1 MANDAATTVDVRVI
15 PRAKHDE
22 IAGERAG
29 RLLVRTTAPPVDS
42 KANEAV
48 RRLLAEHFEV
58 AVSAVELVRGAT
70 SRDKTFR
77 ITPPATG
84 ATTRRV
90 RA

>member
-1 MANDAATTVDVRVI
+1 MTGANGTETTIDVRVI
-15 PRAKHDE
+15 PRARHDE

-48 RRLLAEHFEV
+48 RRILAEHFGV
-58 AVSAVELVRGAT
+58 PVGSVELLRGVT

-77 ITPPATG
+77 ITP
-84 ATTRRV
+84 R
-90 RA
+90 